1 MRRGWIGGIL
11 GLAWQLALA
20 QAAMPPPAA
29 RADPASKTALS
40 GTPAA
45 FARALLE
52 WQLPR
57 AGLPAPDELAA
68 LRDRVDA
75 RLWRRLR
82 AAAARDARCRRATPP
97 DRKPDLW
104 EHGWLIGGSD
114 DTSMAWIERLQVAQ
128 RGPRARVDAVLVD
141 GAVARG
147 RWHGE
152 LRQRHGRWQLVDVID
167 GEGRS
172 LRAALATHAAEPC
185 AAQAAKPGSS
195 VH

>member
-1 MRRGWIGGIL
+1 ML

-29 RADPASKTALS
+29 RVDPASKTALS

-82 AAAARDARCRRATPP
+82 AAAARDARCRRAKPP

-114 DTSMAWIERLQVAQ
+114 DTSTAWIDRLQVAQ
-128 RGPRARVDAVLVD
+128 RGRRARVDAVLAD

-147 RWHGE
+147 QWHGE

-185 AAQAAKPGSS
+185 AAEAAKPGSA
-195 VH
+195 VR